1 MFWCPTEASLR
12 KWLWVFVVRGVYN
25 VGGCIFKVGLGEV
38 VGRLKLEIGSFL
50 YPDCYINLCEFF
62 FFYHN
67 KAINNNDPH
76 NVHFPLVN
84 NFTPVIQQDTKFKK
98 SIL

>member
-1 MFWCPTEASLR
+1 M
-12 KWLWVFVVRGVYN
+12 FVVRGVYN

-67 KAINNNDPH
+67 KAINTMIPIMFISH
-76 NVHFPLVN
+76 
-84 NFTPVIQQDTKFKK
+84 
-98 SIL
+98 

>member
-1 MFWCPTEASLR
+1 M
-12 KWLWVFVVRGVYN
+12 
-25 VGGCIFKVGLGEV
+25 GGCIFKVSLGEV

-50 YPDCYINLCEFF
+50 YPDCGINLCEIFVFF
-62 FFYHN
+62 L
-67 KAINNNDPH
+67 ITIRQLITMVH

-84 NFTPVIQQDTKFKK
+84 SFTPVIQQDIIFKK